1 MQIQDSLAHS
11 QRFGAIYWELRRS
24 QVPMQG
30 NDCLV
35 LKWGFFCPNLQGISQ
50 ASFRKL
56 KLIIHNSNYS
66 KSYSFFW
73 TLILTFSVSFPPK
86 DIPYIFP
93 ISRIHHART
102 LESTLILATSQR
114 WFFMLYLKFCSMI
127 IHCTFQLKAQEYSG
141 KLSKSRKKD
150 FMLRKET
157 YTKINLWE
165 FSTINCP
172 FYT

>member
-11 QRFGAIYWELRRS
+11 QRFGTIYWELRRS

-102 LESTLILATSQR
+102 LESTLILATSQS

-127 IHCTFQLKAQEYSG
+127 IHCLPIKSTRIFWETFKIQKKRFYAKKGDLHKD
-141 KLSKSRKKD
+141 KLVRV
-150 FMLRKET
+150 
-157 YTKINLWE
+157 
-165 FSTINCP
+165 
-172 FYT
+172 